1 MTGSDVIVD
10 HVDTVVDLH
19 AQRADAAT
27 DAGRDTL
34 QQRID
39 DTDEKIDDLVYAL
52 YGLGTEEIE
61 IVEANA
67 AR

>member
-1 MTGSDVIVD
+1 MAGSGVIVD
-10 HVDTVVDLH
+10 HVDTVLHLH

-34 QQRID
+34 QQRIGE
-39 DTDEKIDDLVYAL
+39 TDAQIDRRMYEL